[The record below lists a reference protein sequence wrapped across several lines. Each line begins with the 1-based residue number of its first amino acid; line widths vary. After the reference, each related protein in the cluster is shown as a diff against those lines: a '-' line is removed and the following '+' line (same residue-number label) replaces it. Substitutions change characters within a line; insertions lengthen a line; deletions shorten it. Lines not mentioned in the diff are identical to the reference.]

1 MAGETSVEC
10 VTAADLRGETF
21 RVRSLKEATQV
32 KSRNYNASIGR
43 APLVFET
50 RTRTE
55 LFLTKVTSL
64 ASRNSARSGH
74 RRAHERTRAP
84 DPYKTIFQWL
94 RA

>member
-1 MAGETSVEC
+1 MAGETSEC
-10 VTAADLRGETF
+10 VTAGDMRGGVWRVETF

-32 KSRNYNASIGR
+32 KSRNYNACIGR

-64 ASRNSARSGH
+64 A
-74 RRAHERTRAP
+74 
-84 DPYKTIFQWL
+84 KL
-94 RA
+94 